1 MLHHESS
8 YNPKIPRPETMT
20 KRLGVRETNTFKS
33 RFKEI
38 AACLK
43 YSANKRDGPSNGAI
57 SEPDIVDKP
66 RSVKFCRKPL
76 AASILNVIEAHF
88 FFKHTTLKLCAVNLA
103 PVNSTFL
110 WKMHPLKS
118 ALPGKMNRVKSTG
131 TSNLVPEKSLRS
143 SALTRSDLESGMML
157 WISTTELAHSFQ
169 AAIPDAKRRRVSLF
183 RARLNSSCHVT
194 SRSPRDLG

>member
-38 AACLK
+38 AVCLK

-88 FFKHTTLKLCAVNLA
+88 FFKHTTLKLCAVRKPSARKLYASLENA
-103 PVNSTFL
+103 PPEIRS
-110 WKMHPLKS
+110 
-118 ALPGKMNRVKSTG
+118 PGKN
-131 TSNLVPEKSLRS
+131 
-143 SALTRSDLESGMML
+143 ESRKIDGYL
-157 WISTTELAHSFQ
+157 KFGA
-169 AAIPDAKRRRVSLF
+169 
-183 RARLNSSCHVT
+183 
-194 SRSPRDLG
+194 